1 MVATLKSHL
10 IVDRERFGIAE
21 NDYDAF
27 ILARSREIAR
37 QLNKKLDPF
46 ENSDPDIIGRPRARP
61 SLGEDDTLLVS
72 RLA

>member
-46 ENSDPDIIGRPRARP
+46 KTR
-61 SLGEDDTLLVS
+61 TQT
-72 RLA
+72 